1 MPLRNAARLA
11 SPVNGS
17 LARYAEAAHFWP
29 VNEAATLP
37 FIKQTVEV
45 ESEAVKLSD
54 TFFETRREKLRLERT
69 SCTTSVIF
77 SVLPPGHCA
86 NGG

>member
-17 LARYAEAAHFWP
+17 CSAYVEAAHFWP

-37 FIKQTVEV
+37 FHPQTVEV

-54 TFFETRREKLRLERT
+54 TFFRNCREKLRLERT

-77 SVLPPGHCA
+77 FSLPPGHCA